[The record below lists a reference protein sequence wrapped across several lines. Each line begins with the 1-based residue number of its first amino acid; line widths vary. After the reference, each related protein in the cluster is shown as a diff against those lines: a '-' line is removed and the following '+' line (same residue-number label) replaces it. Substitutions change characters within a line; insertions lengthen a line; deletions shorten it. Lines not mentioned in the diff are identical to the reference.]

1 MRLRNKV
8 AIVTGGSRGIGLAT
22 VEAFLKEGAT
32 VILTAS
38 TLANAERA
46 AANLRERFHDVPVYG
61 ISPDLTSLASVR
73 EAFEKVAAEIKN
85 FSKESTVIV
94 GDSLTSDIAGGIAFG
109 IDTVWYNPD
118 GKPTPKELEGKI
130 TCVAKSYGEIF
141 SFICEGDNR

>member
-1 MRLRNKV
+1 MFISEKL
-8 AIVTGGSRGIGLAT
+8 GSA
-22 VEAFLKEGAT
+22 KP
-32 VILTAS
+32 S
-38 TLANAERA
+38 
-46 AANLRERFHDVPVYG
+46 PVF
-61 ISPDLTSLASVR
+61 
-73 EAFEKVAAEIKN
+73 FEKVAAEIKN